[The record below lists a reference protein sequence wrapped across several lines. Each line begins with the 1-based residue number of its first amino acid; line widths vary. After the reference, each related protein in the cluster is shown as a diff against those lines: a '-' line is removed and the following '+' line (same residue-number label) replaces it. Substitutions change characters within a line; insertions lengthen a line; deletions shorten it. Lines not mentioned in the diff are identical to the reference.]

1 LVEGMLRTARRL
13 LGVRR
18 AQLQWHLVTPSPL
31 VHLQDKGDTPSPR
44 ESEFELHQN
53 IAREEDC

>member
-1 LVEGMLRTARRL
+1 MLRIEAQRL

-18 AQLQWHLVTPSPL
+18 AQLQSLLVTPSPS

-44 ESEFELHQN
+44 E
-53 IAREEDC
+53 